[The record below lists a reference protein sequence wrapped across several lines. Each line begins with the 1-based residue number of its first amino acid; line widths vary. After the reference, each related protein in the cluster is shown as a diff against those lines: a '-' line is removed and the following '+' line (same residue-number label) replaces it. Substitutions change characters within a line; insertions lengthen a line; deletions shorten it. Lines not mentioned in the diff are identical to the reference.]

1 MSELVCIK
9 LRNGDDL
16 IAILISSNEDELTI
30 ENPVQIEVDPV
41 HGFFAKS
48 WLLLTRSNF
57 VTLDKNDIIFF
68 DDASDK
74 AIRYYESF
82 MHKLSMSVREEDS
95 MEDFTSKHDDSN
107 ESLSDLEEMFIS
119 MIESKASTKH

>member
-107 ESLSDLEEMFIS
+107 ESLSDLEEIFIS